1 LASESNA
8 VKDLLHICGWLD
20 GCLSEQGKQQGQ
32 KEIAK
37 ANAKDGTEKA

>member
-1 LASESNA
+1 MA
-8 VKDLLHICGWLD
+8 
-20 GCLSEQGKQQGQ
+20 GCLSEQGKQLGQ